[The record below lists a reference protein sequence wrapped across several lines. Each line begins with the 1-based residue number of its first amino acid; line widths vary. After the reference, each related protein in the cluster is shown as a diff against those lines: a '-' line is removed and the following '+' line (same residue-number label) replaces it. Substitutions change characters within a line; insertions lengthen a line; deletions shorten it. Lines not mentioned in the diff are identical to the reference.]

1 MTTNT
6 IEKISGKGCQKNLFN
21 MGAPRSRARSENIK
35 SSIFD
40 AHDLRAQ
47 HEMHALD
54 IPSYVTDLEEWV
66 RSLYKPKLF
75 SNWGDIALELAL
87 PSVSMLVVPTDS
99 PTNINIISRFDM
111 LRTAV
116 ILSKCNANR
125 YVPDAPM
132 IFTRN
137 RLERK
142 VELIKIN
149 LNSYYELD

>member
-1 MTTNT
+1 
-6 IEKISGKGCQKNLFN
+6 
-21 MGAPRSRARSENIK
+21 
-35 SSIFD
+35 
-40 AHDLRAQ
+40 
-47 HEMHALD
+47 MHALD

-75 SNWGDIALELAL
+75 SNWGDLALELAL